1 MAYENKDYQI
11 IAIDQLVES
20 VSELLIREDKDNKV
34 CIFQSPTGSGKTVI
48 VAKFIEEIIKELPE
62 TDLCFLWV
70 SIGKGDLHKQ
80 SKKSLERIFDG
91 FPKVNLL
98 EEEFFG
104 SRNYIEQNE
113 VVVVNWEKMY
123 SKYNSGEQKGEWKN
137 KVMRDGEG
145 VNFIEVLEST
155 REKRKIVLIIDESH
169 YASDAQRTSELR
181 NIISADVTL
190 EMSATP
196 KLLGEQ
202 INVLRT
208 MESPVEFNN
217 GASFYIYVNPS
228 AVIEEEMIKKELIIN
243 ENLEKLVDDEKTSQ
257 DIIIEAA
264 YNKRLEL
271 KQAYTNAGSNINP
284 LCLIQLP
291 NAESGVA
298 KKEVIE
304 AFLAD
309 KGITETNG
317 KLAVWLSEDKSDSL
331 DEISDFE
338 SDVEFLFFK
347 QAIDTGWDCP
357 RAHILVKLRDILSY
371 TFEVQTVGRILRMPE
386 QKHYE
391 DENLNTGFIFTNLHT
406 ITVQKEDY
414 NPNIIKHLRSVRKAI
429 YKPLLLP
436 SYYKSRVDFGDIT
449 FSFGKK
455 LEEVFCNAFDI
466 EINSTIINTAE
477 NGDKLKEKG
486 LTTDISTYKESL
498 LTDKK
503 IGGTDFD
510 KITGVLNEN
519 DDRTALA
526 KLADNDLQDMLSSVV
541 KENLSGFAP
550 KRSVPTVRGA
560 IYQWFKKYLGINYQ
574 MENGIIH
581 IQYLF
586 LHEKNLPTFSQLL
599 SQATGEYKPIKKAEV
614 KAKIEET
621 IYDWDVKKEEFFN
634 QHTDEKLDYK
644 LCIYEPCYLGEKRL
658 TPEIEFEKHLETK
671 ADKIEWWFKNGASK
685 KDFFGIKYEE
695 NDLPQTFY
703 PDYIIQ
709 LKSGNIFIGDTKDGI
724 TAKESKLKGEALQAY
739 IRDQNL
745 KGKKLVGGII
755 IKDNTNHW
763 RVNQNLEYNYD
774 NNDLTNWDYF
784 DRII

>member
-1 MAYENKDYQI
+1 MSYGNKEYQV
-11 IAIDQLVES
+11 IAIGQLVKS
-20 VSELLIREDKDNKV
+20 VSELLAKDAGNKV
-34 CIFQSPTGSGKTVI
+34 CVFQSPTGSGKTVM

-91 FPKVNLL
+91 FPNVNLL

-113 VVVVNWEKMY
+113 VVVVNWEKLY
-123 SKYNSGEQKGEWKN
+123 SKYASGENKGEWKN
-137 KVMRDGEG
+137 KVMREGEG
-145 VNFIEVLEST
+145 INFIEVLETT

-169 YASDAQRTSELR
+169 YASDAQRTNELR
-181 NIISADVTL
+181 QIISADVTL

-196 KLLGEQ
+196 KIQPTAQDIAKG
-202 INVLRT
+202 NAKFV
-208 MESPVEFNN
+208 
-217 GASFYIYVNPS
+217 YVDPKD
-228 AVIEEEMIKKELIIN
+228 VIEEGMIKKELIIN

-271 KQAYTNAGSNINP
+271 KEAYKNAGSNINP

-291 NAESGVA
+291 NAEAGVA

-317 KLAVWLSEDKSDSL
+317 KLAVWLSEEKSDSL
-331 DEISDFE
+331 DQISDFE
-338 SDVEFLFFK
+338 SEVEFLLFK

-357 RAHILVKLRDILSY
+357 RAHILVKLRDIQSY

-386 QKHYE
+386 QMHYE
-391 DENLNTGFIFTNLHT
+391 DENLNTGFIFTNLQK

-414 NPNIIKHLRSVRKAI
+414 NPNIIKHLKSVRKPI
-429 YKPLLLP
+429 YKPLLLS

-449 FSFGKK
+449 FSFGKT
-455 LEEVFCNAFDI
+455 LEEVFCNAFGI
-466 EINSTIINTAE
+466 EINPTMVNTAE
-477 NGDKLKEKG
+477 NGDKIKAKG
-486 LTTDISTYKESL
+486 LTTDITTYKESL

-503 IGGTDFD
+503 ITGKEFD
-510 KITGVLNEN
+510 EITGVLNDS

-526 KLADNDLQDMLSSVV
+526 KLADNDLQDMFSSII

-586 LHEKNLPTFSQLL
+586 LHDKNLATFSRLL
-599 SQATGEYKPIKKAEV
+599 SEATGLYKPIKKAEV

-621 IYDWDVKKEEFFN
+621 VYDWDIKKEEFFN

-644 LCIYEPCYLGEKRL
+644 LCIYEPCYLAKDRS
-658 TPEIEFEKHLETK
+658 TPEKEFEKYLETK
-671 ADKIEWWFKNGASK
+671 ADKVEWWFKNGVSK

-709 LKSGNIFIGDTKDGI
+709 LTSGKVFIGDTKAGN
-724 TAKESKLKGEALQAY
+724 TATEAKSRAEALQTY
-739 IRDQNL
+739 IKDQNA
-745 KGKKLVGGII
+745 KGKNLVGGII
-755 IKDNTNHW
+755 IKDDTKKW
-763 RVNQNLEYNYD
+763 RVNQQDIYNYD
-774 NNDLTNWDYF
+774 KNDLTKWDYF
-784 DRII
+784 DNII

>member
-1 MAYENKDYQI
+1 MTYGSKEYQV
-11 IAIDQLVES
+11 IAIEQLIKS
-20 VSELLIREDKDNKV
+20 VSELLVKDASNKV
-34 CIFQSPTGSGKTVI
+34 CVFQSPTGSGKTVM

-62 TDLCFLWV
+62 NDFCFLWV

-80 SKKSLERIFDG
+80 SKKSLDRIFDG
-91 FPKVNLL
+91 FPNVNLL

-113 VVVVNWEKMY
+113 VVVVNWEKLY

-145 VNFIEVLEST
+145 INFIEVLQT
-155 REKRKIVLIIDESH
+155 TKEKRKIILIIDESH

-181 NIISADVTL
+181 TIINADVTL

-196 KLLGEQ
+196 KIQ
-202 INVLRT
+202 
-208 MESPVEFNN
+208 
-217 GASFYIYVNPS
+217 PS
-228 AVIEEEMIKKELIIN
+228 AQDIAKGNAKFVYVDPKEVIEEGMIKKELIIN

-257 DIIIEAA
+257 DIIIESA

-271 KQAYTNAGSNINP
+271 KDAYTNAGTNINP

-291 NAESGVA
+291 NAEAGAA

-309 KGITETNG
+309 KGITEANG
-317 KLAVWLSEDKSDSL
+317 KLAVWLSEEKSDGL
-331 DEISDFE
+331 EEISDFE
-338 SDVEFLFFK
+338 SEVEFLLFK

-357 RAHILVKLRDILSY
+357 RAHILVKLRDIQSY

-386 QKHYE
+386 QMHYE
-391 DENLNTGFIFTNLHT
+391 DENLNTGFIFTNLQK

-414 NPNIIKHLRSVRKAI
+414 NPNIIKHLKSVRKPT

-449 FSFGKK
+449 LSFGKT
-455 LEEVFCNAFDI
+455 LEQVFCSAFDI
-466 EINSTIINTAE
+466 ELNPTMINTAE
-477 NGDKLKEKG
+477 NGEKIKSKG
-486 LTTDISTYKESL
+486 LTTDIATYKESL

-503 IGGTDFD
+503 ITGTDFD
-510 KITGVLNEN
+510 ELIGVLNES

-526 KLADNDLQDMLSSVV
+526 KLADNDLQDMFSSVV

-586 LHEKNLPTFSQLL
+586 LHNKNLSKFSELL
-599 SQATGEYKPIKKAEV
+599 SKATGEYKPIKKAEV
-614 KAKIEET
+614 RAKIEET
-621 IYDWDVKKEEFFN
+621 IYDWDIKKEEFYN
-634 QHTDEKLDYK
+634 QHTDEKLEYK
-644 LCIYEPCYLGEKRL
+644 LCIYDPCYLSKDRY
-658 TPEIEFEKHLETK
+658 TPEKEFEIHLETK
-671 ADKIEWWFKNGASK
+671 ADKVEWWFKNGVSK

-703 PDYIIQ
+703 PDYVLQ
-709 LKSGNIFIGDTKDGI
+709 LKSGKTFIGDTKAGG
-724 TAKESKLKGEALQAY
+724 TATEATSRAEALQVY
-739 IRDQNL
+739 IKDQNA
-745 KGKKLVGGII
+745 KGKNLVGGII
-755 IKDNTNHW
+755 IKDDTKKW
-763 RVNQNLEYNYD
+763 RVNQQDKYHYD
-774 NNDLTNWDYF
+774 KNDLTKWDYF
-784 DRII
+784 DNII

>member
-1 MAYENKDYQI
+1 MSYGNKEYQVN
-11 IAIDQLVES
+11 AIGQLVKS
-20 VSELLIREDKDNKV
+20 VSELLAKDATNKV
-34 CIFQSPTGSGKTVI
+34 CVFQSPTGSGKTVM
-48 VAKFIEEIIKELPE
+48 VAKFIEEVIKELPE

-91 FPKVNLL
+91 FPNVNLL

-113 VVVVNWEKMY
+113 VVVVNWEKLY
-123 SKYNSGEQKGEWKN
+123 SKYASGENKGEWKN

-145 VNFIEVLEST
+145 VNFIEVLETT

-169 YASDAQRTSELR
+169 YASDAQRTNELR
-181 NIISADVTL
+181 QIISADVTL

-196 KLLGEQ
+196 KIQPTAQDIAKG
-202 INVLRT
+202 NAKFV
-208 MESPVEFNN
+208 
-217 GASFYIYVNPS
+217 YVDPKD
-228 AVIEEEMIKKELIIN
+228 VIEEGMIKKELIIN

-271 KQAYTNAGSNINP
+271 KEAYAKAGSNINP

-291 NAESGVA
+291 NAEAGVA

-309 KGITETNG
+309 KGVTETNG
-317 KLAVWLSEDKSDSL
+317 KLAVWLSEEKSDSL
-331 DEISDFE
+331 DQISDFE
-338 SDVEFLFFK
+338 SEVEFLLFK

-357 RAHILVKLRDILSY
+357 RAHILVKLRDIQSY

-386 QKHYE
+386 QMHYE
-391 DENLNTGFIFTNLHT
+391 DENLNTGFIFTNLQK

-414 NPNIIKHLRSVRKAI
+414 NPNIIKHLKSVRKPI

-449 FSFGKK
+449 FSFGKT
-455 LEEVFCNAFDI
+455 LEEVFCNAFGI
-466 EINSTIINTAE
+466 EINPTMINTAE
-477 NGDKLKEKG
+477 NGEKIKAKG
-486 LTTDISTYKESL
+486 LTTDITTYKESL
-498 LTDKK
+498 LSDKK

-510 KITGVLNEN
+510 EITGVLNDS
-519 DDRTALA
+519 DDRTAKA
-526 KLADNDLQDMLSSVV
+526 KLADNDLQDMFSSVI

-586 LHEKNLPTFSQLL
+586 LHDKNLATFSRLL
-599 SQATGEYKPIKKAEV
+599 SEATGLYKPIKKAEV

-621 IYDWDVKKEEFFN
+621 VYDWDIKKEEFFN

-644 LCIYEPCYLGEKRL
+644 LCIYEPCYLGKDRS
-658 TPEIEFEKHLETK
+658 TPEKEFEKHLETK
-671 ADKIEWWFKNGASK
+671 SDKVEWWFKNGVSK

-709 LKSGNIFIGDTKDGI
+709 LTSGKTFIGDTKAGS
-724 TAKESKLKGEALQAY
+724 TATEAKSRAEALQVY
-739 IRDQNL
+739 IKDQNA
-745 KGKKLVGGII
+745 KGKNLVGGII
-755 IKDNTNHW
+755 IKDDTKKW
-763 RVNQNLEYNYD
+763 RVNQQDIYNYD
-774 NNDLTNWDYF
+774 KNDLTKWDYF
-784 DRII
+784 DNII

>member
-1 MAYENKDYQI
+1 MSYGNKEYQVN
-11 IAIDQLVES
+11 AIGQLVKS
-20 VSELLIREDKDNKV
+20 VSELLAKDASNKV
-34 CIFQSPTGSGKTVI
+34 CVFQSPTGSGKTVM

-91 FPKVNLL
+91 FPNVNLL

-104 SRNYIEQNE
+104 SRNYIDQNE
-113 VVVVNWEKMY
+113 VVVVNWEKLY
-123 SKYNSGEQKGEWKN
+123 SKYASGENKGEWKN

-145 VNFIEVLEST
+145 VNFIEVLETT
-155 REKRKIVLIIDESH
+155 REKRKIILIIDESH

-181 NIISADVTL
+181 KIISADVTL

-196 KLLGEQ
+196 KIQPSAQDIAKG
-202 INVLRT
+202 N
-208 MESPVEFNN
+208 
-217 GASFYIYVNPS
+217 AKYIYVDPKD
-228 AVIEEEMIKKELIIN
+228 VIEEGMIKKELIIN

-291 NAESGVA
+291 NAEAGVA

-317 KLAVWLSEDKSDSL
+317 RLAVWLSEEKSDGL
-331 DEISDFE
+331 DVISDFE
-338 SDVEFLFFK
+338 SDVEFLLFK

-357 RAHILVKLRDILSY
+357 RAHILVKLRDIQSY

-386 QKHYE
+386 QMHYE
-391 DENLNTGFIFTNLHT
+391 DENLNTGFIFTNLQK

-414 NPNIIKHLRSVRKAI
+414 NPNIIKHLKSVRKPI

-449 FSFGKK
+449 ISFGKT
-455 LEEVFCNAFDI
+455 LEEVFCNAFGI
-466 EINSTIINTAE
+466 EINPTMVNTVE
-477 NGDKLKEKG
+477 NGDKIKAKG
-486 LTTDISTYKESL
+486 LTTDITTYKESL

-503 IGGTDFD
+503 ITGKEFD
-510 KITGVLNEN
+510 EIAGVLNDS

-526 KLADNDLQDMLSSVV
+526 KLADNDLQDMFSSVV

-586 LHEKNLPTFSQLL
+586 LHDKNLSKFSELL
-599 SQATGEYKPIKKAEV
+599 SKATGEYKPIKKAEV

-621 IYDWDVKKEEFFN
+621 VYDWDIKKEEFFN

-644 LCIYEPCYLGEKRL
+644 LCIYEPCYLGKDRS
-658 TPEIEFEKHLETK
+658 TPEKEFEKHIETK
-671 ADKIEWWFKNGASK
+671 ADKIEWWFKNGVSK

-709 LKSGNIFIGDTKDGI
+709 QTSGKTFIGDTKAGG
-724 TAKESKLKGEALQAY
+724 TATEAKSRAEALQVY
-739 IRDQNL
+739 IKDQNG
-745 KGKKLVGGII
+745 KGKNLVGGII
-755 IKDNTNHW
+755 IKDDTNKW
-763 RVNQNLEYNYD
+763 RVNQQDIYNYD
-774 NNDLTNWDYF
+774 KNDLTKWDYF
-784 DRII
+784 DNII

>member
-1 MAYENKDYQI
+1 MSYGNKEYQVT
-11 IAIDQLVES
+11 AIGQLVKS
-20 VSELLIREDKDNKV
+20 VSELLAKDASNKV
-34 CIFQSPTGSGKTVI
+34 CVFQSPTGSGKTVM

-91 FPKVNLL
+91 FPNVNLL

-113 VVVVNWEKMY
+113 VVVVNWEKLY
-123 SKYNSGEQKGEWKN
+123 SKYASGENKGDWKN
-137 KVMRDGEG
+137 KVMRAGEG
-145 VNFIEVLEST
+145 VNFIELLETT
-155 REKRKIVLIIDESH
+155 REKRKIILIIDESH

-196 KLLGEQ
+196 KIQPSMQDQAKG
-202 INVLRT
+202 IAKFV
-208 MESPVEFNN
+208 
-217 GASFYIYVNPS
+217 YVDPKF
-228 AVIEEEMIKKELIIN
+228 VIEEGMIKKELIIN

-291 NAESGVA
+291 NAEAGVA

-317 KLAVWLSEDKSDSL
+317 KLAVWLSEEKSDGL
-331 DEISDFE
+331 DVISDFE
-338 SDVEFLFFK
+338 SDVEFLLFK

-357 RAHILVKLRDILSY
+357 RAHILVKLRDIQSY

-386 QKHYE
+386 QMHYE
-391 DENLNTGFIFTNLHT
+391 DENLNTGFIFTNLQK

-414 NPNIIKHLRSVRKAI
+414 NPNIIKHLKSVRKTI

-449 FSFGKK
+449 YSFGKV
-455 LEEVFCNAFDI
+455 LEQVFCNAFDI
-466 EINSTIINTAE
+466 EINPTIINTAE
-477 NGDKLKEKG
+477 NGFKIKAKG
-486 LTTDISTYKESL
+486 LTTDITTYKESL

-510 KITGVLNEN
+510 EIDGVLNES
-519 DDRTALA
+519 DDRTAFA
-526 KLADNDLQDMLSSVV
+526 KLADNDLQDMFSSVV
-541 KENLSGFAP
+541 KENLNGFAP

-574 MENGIIH
+574 IENGIIH

-586 LHEKNLPTFSQLL
+586 LNDKNLNKFSELL
-599 SQATGEYKPIKKAEV
+599 SKATGEYKPIKKTELI
-614 KAKIEET
+614 AKIEET
-621 IYDWDVKKEEFFN
+621 IYDWDIKKEEFFN

-644 LCIYEPCYLGEKRL
+644 LCIYNPCYLSKDRSIPEK
-658 TPEIEFEKHLETK
+658 EFEKHLETK
-671 ADKIEWWFKNGASK
+671 VDKVEWWFKNGVSK

-695 NDLPQTFY
+695 NDFPQTFY

-709 LKSGNIFIGDTKDGI
+709 LKSGKTFVGDTKAGS
-724 TAKESKLKGEALQAY
+724 TATEATSRAEALQTY
-739 IRDQNL
+739 IKNQNL
-745 KGKKLVGGII
+745 KGKNLIGGII
-755 IKDNTNHW
+755 IKDSTKKW
-763 RVNQNLEYNYD
+763 RVNQQEIYNYD
-774 NNDLTNWDYF
+774 KNDLTKWDYF
-784 DRII
+784 DDII

>member
-1 MAYENKDYQI
+1 MTYGTKEYQVN
-11 IAIDQLVES
+11 AIGQLVKS
-20 VSELLIREDKDNKV
+20 VSELLAKDTNNKV
-34 CIFQSPTGSGKTVI
+34 CVFQSPTGSGKTVM
-48 VAKFIEEIIKELPE
+48 VAKFIEEIIKELSE

-91 FPKVNLL
+91 FPNVNLL

-113 VVVVNWEKMY
+113 VVVVNWEKLY

-137 KVMRDGEG
+137 KVMREGEG
-145 VNFIEVLEST
+145 VNFIEVLETT
-155 REKRKIVLIIDESH
+155 RKKRKIVLIIDESH
-169 YASDAQRTSELR
+169 YASDAQRTNELR
-181 NIISADVTL
+181 QIISADVTL

-196 KLLGEQ
+196 KIQ
-202 INVLRT
+202 
-208 MESPVEFNN
+208 
-217 GASFYIYVNPS
+217 PS
-228 AVIEEEMIKKELIIN
+228 AQDIAKGYAKFVYVDPKDVIEEGMIKKELIIN

-271 KQAYTNAGSNINP
+271 KEAYTNAGSNINP

-291 NAESGVA
+291 NAEAGVA

-317 KLAVWLSEDKSDSL
+317 KLAVWLSEEKSDSL
-331 DEISDFE
+331 DQISDFE
-338 SDVEFLFFK
+338 SEVEFLLFK

-357 RAHILVKLRDILSY
+357 RAHILVKLRDIQSY

-386 QKHYE
+386 QMHYE
-391 DENLNTGFIFTNLHT
+391 DENLNTGFIFTNLQK

-414 NPNIIKHLRSVRKAI
+414 NPNIIKHLKSERKPI

-449 FSFGKK
+449 FSFGKT
-455 LEEVFCNAFDI
+455 LEKVFCDYFGI
-466 EINSTIINTAE
+466 EINPTMVNTAE
-477 NGDKLKEKG
+477 NGEKIKAKG
-486 LTTDISTYKESL
+486 LTTDITTYKESL

-503 IGGTDFD
+503 ITGKEFD
-510 KITGVLNEN
+510 EITGVLNDS

-526 KLADNDLQDMLSSVV
+526 KLADNDLQDMFSSVI

-586 LHEKNLPTFSQLL
+586 LHDKNLATFSRLL
-599 SQATGEYKPIKKAEV
+599 SEATGLYKPIKKAEV

-621 IYDWDVKKEEFFN
+621 VYDWDIKKEEFFN

-644 LCIYEPCYLGEKRL
+644 HCIYEPCYLAKDRS
-658 TPEIEFEKHLETK
+658 TPEKEFEKHLETK
-671 ADKIEWWFKNGASK
+671 ADKVEWWFKNGVSK

-709 LKSGNIFIGDTKDGI
+709 LTSGKTFIGDTKAGS
-724 TAKESKLKGEALQAY
+724 TATEAKSRAEALQTY
-739 IRDQNL
+739 IKAQNL
-745 KGKKLVGGII
+745 KGKNLIGGII
-755 IKDNTNHW
+755 IKDETKKW
-763 RVNQNLEYNYD
+763 RVNQQDKYKYD
-774 NNDLTNWDYF
+774 KNDLTEWKYF
-784 DRII
+784 DDII